1 MDPIGWYVI
10 ALGLSLLLFV
20 LLHSIRITLVKRVRL
35 PVCDWYEAL
44 SLAPKL
50 FLACC
55 IAANGLLLG
64 YGSPTLA
71 ELSQRSAQAAAVN
84 LVPVFLGGRTNAL
97 FDAAGFSLRA
107 YELLRLSS
115 FSLGAIEAFLHFAL
129 ALVVRQAS
137 TDFIVS
143 GSMIVVM
150 LNVLAA
156 LLLSPMF
163 PAVRRL
169 RTSLRRIQQPVAL
182 LTLVA
187 LLWHVFM
194 LPVPPRIAPMVSLAM
209 WALLAVFRVAR
220 TLAAGR
226 ATLTSVQSHGPGLVW
241 KVQGPRHARPY
252 PGCYFYIYNAH
263 SPTFHRFLGHP
274 MLVYS
279 WRALEPRTANESPA
293 AKEAEA
299 PGEMTFLVQSPGAAG
314 QKRAGDVLFL
324 DGPYG
329 KDVHAELYETVVL
342 AAQGIG
348 IAGVLPCALYLA
360 HLRKASKR
368 RDAGAGF
375 TGFLRGRLLTR
386 QVVVLWKLEG
396 REQESWVKDSLA
408 SLLELD
414 PDRSLVQLRFYY
426 PNTGATERC
435 QEALEFP
442 EHFSK
447 HWKRHAHPDELHD
460 EMSFKKMREFVETA
474 SRREGRSLLLGE
486 LPTRSPAPKT
496 NPPLACGEDSFVR
509 PLRHLVSQLD
519 ASMEFAPADFRPA
532 SRREVPLQDPR
543 DGAKGKGR
551 IKRGD
556 IRHITGNRDAAW
568 MV

>member
-10 ALGLSLLLFV
+10 ALGFSLLIFV
-20 LLHSIRITLVKRVRL
+20 VLHSVRITLVKRVRL
-35 PVCDWYEAL
+35 PVCDWYEEL

-55 IAANGLLLG
+55 IAANGVLLG
-64 YGSPTLA
+64 HGSPTLA
-71 ELSQRSAQAAAVN
+71 GLSQRSAQAAAVN
-84 LVPVFLGGRTNAL
+84 LVPVFLGG
-97 FDAAGFSLRA
+97 
-107 YELLRLSS
+107 EPISS
-115 FSLGAIEAFLHFAL
+115 SMRPASRCAPFLHFAL
-129 ALVVRQAS
+129 ALVVRRAT

-150 LNVLAA
+150 LSVLAA
-156 LLLSPMF
+156 LVVSPMF

-169 RTSLRRIQQPVAL
+169 RMSLRRIQQPVAL
-182 LTLVA
+182 LTLFT

-194 LPVPPRIAPMVSLAM
+194 LPAPPRIAPMVSLAI

-226 ATLTSVQSHGPGLVW
+226 TTLTSVQTCGPGAMW
-241 KVQGPRHARPY
+241 KVRGLRHARPY
-252 PGCYFYIYNAH
+252 PGCYFYVYNVH
-263 SPTFHRFLGHP
+263 SPTFHRFLGYP

-279 WRALEPRTANESPA
+279 WRALEQRPSNKTAA
-293 AKEAEA
+293 AKETEA
-299 PGEMTFLVQSPGAAG
+299 PGEMTFLVQSPEAVGR
-314 QKRAGDVLFL
+314 KWAGDVLFL

-368 RDAGAGF
+368 EDAGAGF

-396 REQESWVKDSLA
+396 REQESWAKDELA

-426 PNTGATERC
+426 PNTSSTARC

-442 EHFSK
+442 EPFSK

-460 EMSFKKMREFVETA
+460 QMSFKKMREFVETA
-474 SRREGRSLLLGE
+474 SRREGRSILLGKYS
-486 LPTRSPAPKT
+486 PTH
-496 NPPLACGEDSFVR
+496 PPR
-509 PLRHLVSQLD
+509 LRL
-519 ASMEFAPADFRPA
+519 
-532 SRREVPLQDPR
+532 
-543 DGAKGKGR
+543 
-551 IKRGD
+551 
-556 IRHITGNRDAAW
+556 T
-568 MV
+568 